1 MCGDSEYFRDSGTAC
16 LVLYLSVRRKI
27 VETYLTWKYG
37 GLQLHYA
44 RINCRSCCL
53 YKPQLNQQIYFNI
66 TFNTMGRHSFQKDA
80 ILCMCPPTHPYQVVP
95 HGRNNG
101 SKYYQSAINCRTI
114 SRNDDLPRI
123 SGGRKSGG
131 YSESLSGS
139 TILYTASPVQPS
151 QVGGVIVYTASTVR

>member
-1 MCGDSEYFRDSGTAC
+1 MVVCSCTMH
-16 LVLYLSVRRKI
+16 VLI
-27 VETYLTWKYG
+27 VAAVAFISHNLTSKY
-37 GLQLHYA
+37 
-44 RINCRSCCL
+44 I
-53 YKPQLNQQIYFNI
+53 I